1 MLTSTPT
8 STNQHQFASTAT
20 IYGRIGGGHQ
30 LRSSRPQS
38 VYEKQFGPVQNS
50 LLSTPPITARSQQAT
65 VVNLLVTK
73 NDPPP
78 LPPRPSGSNGLNTSF
93 QSPPK
98 VEPKPQQHVI
108 KQTSTSLPRNHHQK
122 RLKKQLTLAEAK
134 TNTTKRQ
141 SFHDVSNSTLSMF
154 TKPILLNTSFQQQQ
168 QQQQQDESL
177 EEKNR
182 ELLSTP
188 KVQKKQNK
196 VFSLATLKSCKS
208 KSCDLKSCNSWNLNV
223 VQFEILILF
232 YFQDQGSKF
241 CTLPR
246 GGAGRQQYS
255 IKTVKFEKGPGHK
268 SLGFSIVGGKDSPK
282 GSMGIYV
289 KTIFQNGQ
297 ALGVLTEGTIQ

>member
-208 KSCDLKSCNSWNLNV
+208 KSCDLKSCNS
-223 VQFEILILF
+223 
-232 YFQDQGSKF
+232 
-241 CTLPR
+241 
-246 GGAGRQQYS
+246 
-255 IKTVKFEKGPGHK
+255 
-268 SLGFSIVGGKDSPK
+268 
-282 GSMGIYV
+282 
-289 KTIFQNGQ
+289 
-297 ALGVLTEGTIQ
+297 